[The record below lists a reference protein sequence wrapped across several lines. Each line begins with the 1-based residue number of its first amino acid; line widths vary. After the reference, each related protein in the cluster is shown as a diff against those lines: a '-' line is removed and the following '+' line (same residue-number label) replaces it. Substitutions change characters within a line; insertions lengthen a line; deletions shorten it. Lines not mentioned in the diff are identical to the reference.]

1 MPDVHCDVCHEHAPN
16 LEGVKDGMVLT
27 HAIILKSASDNLRY
41 PRLAQTRCAL
51 LRSTSS
57 AARIFDASRAFLLM
71 TPPCGGRPC
80 GTCAI
85 NCARRS
91 SLTGARPLLAARATG
106 AGRAVV
112 GRAMLGRPGASGAA
126 GGGSEALL
134 CVQPAAALAAPAPGA
149 SGAAGGGSEALRC
162 VLRLG
167 KVSALPTGGGE
178 RGGRLRGGG
187 LRGLGLRPWAA
198 GAAAGSGLGLDEVG
212 FGSRGGECPAIGGG
226 CTGAAV
232 RGPYTSCPATIRAAI
247 GSAAALP
254 PRHSR
259 SAEAHL
265 GLRLGLG

>member
-1 MPDVHCDVCHEHAPN
+1 M
-16 LEGVKDGMVLT
+16 
-27 HAIILKSASDNLRY
+27 
-41 PRLAQTRCAL
+41 
-51 LRSTSS
+51 
-57 AARIFDASRAFLLM
+57 
-71 TPPCGGRPC
+71 
-80 GTCAI
+80 
-85 NCARRS
+85 
-91 SLTGARPLLAARATG
+91 TGARPLLAARATG

-167 KVSALPTGGGE
+167 KVSAPPARAGE
-178 RGGRLRGGG
+178 RGGGLRGGG
-187 LRGLGLRPWAA
+187 LRGLALRPWVA

-226 CTGAAV
+226 GCTGGAV
-232 RGPYTSCPATIRAAI
+232 RRPYTSWPATMRAAT

-265 GLRLGLG
+265 GLGLWLGIG